1 MYISI
6 LYIRG
11 KQKFISLQTLL
22 PHIYSKKLSNKLSE
36 MCSIPYKFLPQNVFT
51 GPSFL
56 PCSSGISNVAL
67 LNLNLLP
74 NFCPFY
80 TNQYLPNVYNRQG

>member
-56 PCSSGISNVAL
+56 PCSSGILNVAL
-67 LNLNLLP
+67 SNLNLLQILSILYKSIP
-74 NFCPFY
+74 AKF
-80 TNQYLPNVYNRQG
+80 L